1 MVVNPIVLLIGII
14 FAPLAAAMAFI
25 ITYGEY
31 THHYS
36 DKKMPLKLATEA
48 AIMTF
53 IVFGIISLVIGL
65 VIGNMVNG

>member
-1 MVVNPIVLLIGII
+1 MIINPITLLVGIV

-36 DKKMPLKLATEA
+36 DKKMPLKLAIEA
-48 AIMTF
+48 AILSF
-53 IVFGIISLVIGL
+53 IVFGLISLVVGL
-65 VIGNMVNG
+65 VASTF

>member
-1 MVVNPIVLLIGII
+1 MIINPIILLVGIV

-36 DKKMPLKLATEA
+36 DKKMPLKLAIEA
-48 AIMTF
+48 AILSF
-53 IVFGIISLVIGL
+53 IVFGLISLVVGL
-65 VIGNMVNG
+65 VASTF

>member
-1 MVVNPIVLLIGII
+1 MIVNPIALLIGII
-14 FAPLAAAMAFI
+14 FAPLAAATAFI
-25 ITYGEY
+25 ITYCEY

-36 DKKMPLKLATEA
+36 DRKMPLKLATEA

>member
-31 THHYS
+31 THHYP

-48 AIMTF
+48 AIMAF
-53 IVFGIISLVIGL
+53 IVFSAISLLVGL
-65 VIGNMVNG
+65 FI

>member
-1 MVVNPIVLLIGII
+1 MIVNPIALLIGII
-14 FAPLAAAMAFI
+14 FAPLAAATAFI

-36 DKKMPLKLATEA
+36 DRKMPLKLATEA
-48 AIMTF
+48 ATMTF

>member
-48 AIMTF
+48 AITTF

>member
-1 MVVNPIVLLIGII
+1 MVVNPIALLIGII

-36 DKKMPLKLATEA
+36 DRKMPLKLATEA
-48 AIMTF
+48 AILSF
-53 IVFGIISLVIGL
+53 IVFGLISLVVGL
-65 VIGNMVNG
+65 VATTF